1 MSIGIWQIAIVVIL
15 VVLIFRMKRA
25 SLCEAWVTGPVLA
38 TVTGAVASAVAG
50 VVIASAEGS
59 SPRGCGRVLLG
70 GVGVIEP
77 SPGALTGVGRF

>member
-1 MSIGIWQIAIVVIL
+1 
-15 VVLIFRMKRA
+15 MKRA

-38 TVTGAVASAVAG
+38 TGTGTVTGAVASAVAG